1 MFPVCAFCILSQGL
15 SHSEATFFREL
26 WKVWREIREKGGA
39 VNLVWGAGYA
49 IVGAIL
55 LIWAAPLSV
64 RYNAWT
70 TGVRERHPN
79 VNPPPTPEW
88 RARNTKIMTILFR
101 VAGLFF
107 LLVAASY
114 FWSKAH

>member
-1 MFPVCAFCILSQGL
+1 M
-15 SHSEATFFREL
+15 
-26 WKVWREIREKGGA
+26 
-39 VNLVWGAGYA
+39 NLIWGAGYVLIGLA
-49 IVGAIL
+49 LI
-55 LIWAAPLSV
+55 IWAAPLSI

-70 TGVRERHPN
+70 TGLRERHPN

-107 LLVAASY
+107 LLMSVAYLST
-114 FWSKAH
+114 KTH